1 MDRVRKRVAAA
12 VVVAVVAGGA
22 IGATV
27 FSAGASV
34 AQSTSTTAAPASGTQ
49 PERPGEA
56 GRPPDGKFHPIE
68 AKAHEGGESKA
79 REAQED
85 AGKVPTVR

>member
-1 MDRVRKRVAAA
+1 MHSVRRRVVAAA
-12 VVVAVVAGGA
+12 VAASMVAGGV

-27 FSAGASV
+27 FSAGSSV
-34 AQSTSTTAAPASGTQ
+34 AANTPTTQGAPGPGQGPGADGT
-49 PERPGEA
+49 
-56 GRPPDGKFHPIE
+56 FHPNE
-68 AKAHEGGESKA
+68 NSAHEKKESKE